1 MKLPVWFKGA
11 SIRRKLLSIIFLAI
25 GAATLFTMILSTFLQ
40 WFALR
45 DELVMNI
52 SSKVD
57 IIASNVAGELN
68 SNNREA
74 AEKTLKALENIDSI
88 EFAGILDVNGDSF
101 ALYVRPGYVMPAHQH
116 PFGKGES
123 HIHTAT
129 YIETAVPVHLNQEPL
144 GLIRIRSDMSPVYRK
159 LAWNIW
165 ITLIAA
171 AGSIAVA
178 VIILLRS
185 LSAITKPLH
194 RLVGVMAIVSRD
206 NNFAL
211 RAELHGNDELGTL
224 AKGFNGMLEQ
234 IQMRDNALGQKY
246 TSLEADVAKRTVDL
260 QESNRQLETELAER
274 RAVQEELK
282 NTNEELSIL
291 LDSLPI
297 AVYRCRADDFSV
309 LYMSKNVDSFTGYK
323 PEDFIEEKDLWFSR
337 IHPEDEPRIS
347 AEIATLFERGAYTTE
362 YRWKRSD
369 GTYLWLQDSLKLIRP
384 EFGTTAYIVGMWQEI
399 TERKQAGEKLYE
411 SELAYRT
418 LTRNLPGIVYRVF
431 VREGNRMAFYNDMT
445 IQLTGY
451 KEDELST
458 GTVCSIEHLILDE
471 DLPHLTAEVT
481 AAIEEKRSF
490 LVEYRLKHKNGT
502 ICWMSERGMPVFD
515 EAGTLLYLDGMIFDI
530 TDGKE
535 TEEVIRRQQRLTS
548 QIIEAIPL
556 RIFWKDQDLHFLG
569 CNTLFAKDAGLSC
582 PDDLIGK
589 SDFDMA
595 WQDRAERYRSDDR
608 LVMDSNTP
616 KLSYDEPQSTP
627 HGEEI
632 WVRSSK
638 VPLHNAVDET
648 IGMLGVYD
656 DITVSKQMEFSL
668 LESEQRFRSIAEL
681 ASDAVWQGDQQGV
694 FVYFSEK
701 VRDILGYEPEEL
713 IGKTPF
719 DLMPPEEAVRFGGMI
734 KGVTD
739 DQKPFSFLEN
749 INIHKDGHRV
759 VVEVSGLP
767 MIDYDG
773 IFQGYFG
780 IIRDISERTEVARV
794 LEESE
799 LKFRSILDTAPDGV
813 LIVDMETN
821 KFAIVNQA
829 ICDMLGYQREE
840 LYNLGIE
847 DITPT
852 EDLAHTQEQF
862 ELQAKGESKL
872 GLDIVAKRKD
882 GSVFFSDVSAAPLQ
896 VGEKHYMIG
905 IIHDVTERKQAEET
919 IRESETRNRAIFENA
934 DDIIYLLSPDGTF
947 QSLNP
952 SFERLTGWT
961 PEEWIGKPFAGIIH
975 PDDLPIANEVF
986 HSALVEHVTRRF
998 ELRLARKSGGYR
1010 DYELNIV
1017 PLNPGGE
1024 IAVIGGARDITERK
1038 EVAQAL
1044 EESELKFRSILD
1056 TAADGVA
1063 MVDAQTR
1070 KIVTVN
1076 RAICDMLG
1084 YEPEEM
1090 YELGVEDLHPAEA
1103 LPDVLKQF
1111 ERQMKGEMKL
1121 ALNSQMKRKD
1131 GSVLF
1136 GDISA
1141 APLTLG
1147 ERHYSIGIFHD
1158 ATERR
1163 QAEEE
1168 IRKVNEELEE
1178 KVTARTK
1185 QLLDAQEVLVRSEKL
1200 SVLGQVAG
1208 SVGHELRNPLGVMS
1222 NAVYFLQTVLPDAD
1236 DSVKEYLGIIKN
1248 EITASERIVS
1258 DLLDS
1263 VRTKEPQPGIV
1274 SLAELIGQTLRKL
1287 EIPSSVVVK
1296 QEIPETLPLLMVD
1309 AQQIHQ
1315 VLRNLISNGVEAM
1328 PEGGTLEIRA
1338 VADGTSEKITL
1349 GIHDNGV
1356 GMTPE
1361 QLGKLFQPLFT
1372 TKARGIGLGLIVV
1385 KNLIEANGGSVKV
1398 ESEAGKGTLFTVTL
1412 PAANENGL
1420 SI

>member
-25 GAATLFTMILSTFLQ
+25 GAATLFTMIVSTFLQ

-52 SSKVD
+52 SSKMD

-144 GLIRIRSDMSPVYRK
+144 GLIHIRSDMSPVYRK

-309 LYMSKNVDSFTGYK
+309 LYMSQNVESFTGYK
-323 PEDFIEEKDLWFSR
+323 PEDFIGKTDLWFSR
-337 IHPEDEPRIS
+337 IHPEDEPRVS
-347 AEIATLFERGAYTTE
+347 AEITTLFEKGAYTFE
-362 YRWKRSD
+362 YRWQRAD

-471 DLPHLTAEVT
+471 DLPQRTAEVT

-490 LVEYRLKHKNGT
+490 LVEYRLKHKNDT

-595 WQDRAERYRSDDR
+595 WQDQAERYRSDDR

-681 ASDAVWQGDQQGV
+681 ASDAVWQIDQQSV

-734 KGVTD
+734 KGFTD

-799 LKFRSILDTAPDGV
+799 LKFRSILDTA
-813 LIVDMETN
+813 
-821 KFAIVNQA
+821 
-829 ICDMLGYQREE
+829 
-840 LYNLGIE
+840 
-847 DITPT
+847 
-852 EDLAHTQEQF
+852 
-862 ELQAKGESKL
+862 
-872 GLDIVAKRKD
+872 
-882 GSVFFSDVSAAPLQ
+882 
-896 VGEKHYMIG
+896 
-905 IIHDVTERKQAEET
+905 
-919 IRESETRNRAIFENA
+919 
-934 DDIIYLLSPDGTF
+934 
-947 QSLNP
+947 
-952 SFERLTGWT
+952 
-961 PEEWIGKPFAGIIH
+961 
-975 PDDLPIANEVF
+975 
-986 HSALVEHVTRRF
+986 
-998 ELRLARKSGGYR
+998 
-1010 DYELNIV
+1010 
-1017 PLNPGGE
+1017 
-1024 IAVIGGARDITERK
+1024 
-1038 EVAQAL
+1038 
-1044 EESELKFRSILD
+1044 
-1056 TAADGVA
+1056 ADGVA
-1063 MVDAQTR
+1063 MMDAQTR

-1090 YELGVEDLHPAEA
+1090 YGLGVEDLHPAET

-1111 ERQMKGEMKL
+1111 ERQMKGEIKL

-1136 GDISA
+1136 SDISA

-1185 QLLDAQEVLVRSEKL
+1185 QLLDTQEELVRSEKL

-1263 VRTKEPQPGIV
+1263 VRTKEPQPGMV

-1287 EIPSSVVVK
+1287 EIPSSVVVN

-1338 VADGTSEKITL
+1338 VVDGTLEKITL